1 MKSIGL
7 SNIGIIYIENIN
19 IPANV
24 ITEKCS
30 TGLPSTITLSHLCYV
45 ESHFFSIGQNP
56 TCDKNIAMPTND
68 ETVRIEN
75 INAIILK

>member
-7 SNIGIIYIENIN
+7 SNIGNTNIENIN

-24 ITEKCS
+24 ITEKFS
-30 TGLPSTITLSHLCYV
+30 TGWPSTITLSHLYNV
-45 ESHFFSIGQNP
+45 ESHLFSIGQNP
-56 TCDKNIAMPTND
+56 TCDINIAIPTYD